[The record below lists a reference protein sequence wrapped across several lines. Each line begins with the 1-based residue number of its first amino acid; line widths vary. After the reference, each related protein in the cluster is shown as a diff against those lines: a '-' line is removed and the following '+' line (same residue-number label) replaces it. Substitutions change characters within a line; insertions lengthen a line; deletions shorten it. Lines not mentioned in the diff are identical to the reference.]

1 MALTADEWHILSIC
15 IFPLISILGI
25 VASIFLSSANNRTF
39 LAMGI
44 MFSAGVLISGALVHM
59 LPHATEVLDLHFATE
74 DNHDDHGSSSSSAN
88 DLTDDHFG
96 SVGGELADDDD
107 HAGHDHRWLQQ
118 HDSHDDGEG
127 EDSHAGHNHAFPW
140 GQTLFSIAFLV
151 LLMIEA
157 MLERFIDV
165 YFSGKKGNF
174 FHHNE
179 EEEIM
184 YAEGFAAEHAKREQ
198 ERLEKQ
204 EQCKSLSQAGTE
216 AERAELA
223 SNHQG
228 ARVPKE
234 EAPEAHKEDLQ
245 QPAAPPGP
253 ESAIKIPFPDC
264 EDCQESKRLP
274 VPDCIDCKMLTH
286 QDLGYGDADKEIKH
300 KHHHHHHH
308 HHSRTHDHDGDDDD
322 EKTEKDSAAGLV
334 NRRASGK
341 SNKSNEISD
350 MGTRS
355 AQQLPAGMFV
365 GSQGGRARRR
375 HSGASTR
382 SGKSGRSNGSRMSS
396 VWAKTAGRP
405 SVVSFA
411 VAPPQEEELDQ
422 QQTINPWVSI
432 LLTLVLSIHVVLEG
446 LTIGSSQDVQTI
458 KSTFIAVA
466 SHKGF
471 ASFSLGSSLVASGYW
486 EGNRTMFFVLASIFV
501 GVDILSIGIGM
512 GLGDVFEQNGDLVG
526 AILQSLLGGSFLFVA
541 TIELIPGT
549 LLEGGID
556 SFG

>member
-1 MALTADEWHILSIC
+1 MALTAEEWHILSIC
-15 IFPLISILGI
+15 IFPLISIFGI
-25 VASIFLSSANNRTF
+25 VASIFISSANNRTF

-59 LPHATEVLDLHFATE
+59 LPHATEVLDLHFSTE
-74 DNHDDHGSSSSSAN
+74 DDHDDHGSSSASNA
-88 DLTDDHFG
+88 LTDDHFG
-96 SVGGELADDDD
+96 TGGGGDLDDD
-107 HAGHDHRWLQQ
+107 HAGHDHRWLQN
-118 HDSHDDGEG
+118 DDHDDHG
-127 EDSHAGHNHAFPW
+127 DSHAGHNHAFPW

-157 MLERFIDV
+157 CLERFIDV
-165 YFSGKKGNF
+165 YFSGKQGNF

-184 YAEGFAAEHAKREQ
+184 YAEGFAAEHAKQ
-198 ERLEKQ
+198 
-204 EQCKSLSQAGTE
+204 
-216 AERAELA
+216 AELA
-223 SNHQG
+223 SQTEG
-228 ARVPKE
+228 VIAE
-234 EAPEAHKEDLQ
+234 EGAPEAPKEDLQ
-245 QPAAPPGP
+245 KPASPPGP
-253 ESAIKIPFPDC
+253 ESDIKIPFPDC
-264 EDCQESKRLP
+264 EDCQESKRIP

-308 HHSRTHDHDGDDDD
+308 HHSHAHDHGDDD
-322 EKTEKDSAAGLV
+322 KTEKDAVDGAVL
-334 NRRASGK
+334 NRRTSAK

-355 AQQLPAGMFV
+355 AQQLPEGMFGG
-365 GSQGGRARRR
+365 GSQSSKARRR
-375 HSGASTR
+375 HSGASNV

-432 LLTLVLSIHVVLEG
+432 LLTLVLSIHVILEG
-446 LTIGSSQDVQTI
+446 LTIGSTQDVQTI

-486 EGNRTMFFVLASIFV
+486 EGNRIMFFVLASIFV

-512 GLGDVFEQNGDLVG
+512 GLGNVFEQNGDLVG

-549 LLEGGID
+549 FLNGSGD
-556 SFG
+556 N